1 MMIEEEVSLLDDI
14 NDELFKVQQKIINYW
29 KNKYKEKC
37 KECENLE
44 SDKEELEYHIE
55 VLEEKI
61 KRIERDRDDNY
72 RPIPM
77 SEMLDIYERD
87 FL

>member
-29 KNKYKEKC
+29 KNKFKEKC
-37 KECENLE
+37 KECEDLE

-61 KRIERDRDDNY
+61 KKIEDDRDENY

-77 SEMLDIYERD
+77 SEQLDISEKD
-87 FL
+87 FI

>member
-29 KNKYKEKC
+29 KNKYKEKF
-37 KECENLE
+37 KECEDLA
-44 SDKEELEYHIE
+44 SDKEELEFHIE

-61 KRIERDRDDNY
+61 KRIEDDRDENY
-72 RPIPM
+72 RPIPI
-77 SEMLDIYERD
+77 SEQLDISDRD

>member
-37 KECENLE
+37 KECEDLA
-44 SDKEELEYHIE
+44 SDKEELEFHIE

-61 KRIERDRDDNY
+61 KRIEDDRDENY
-72 RPIPM
+72 RPIPI
-77 SEMLDIYERD
+77 SEQLDISDRD